1 MNMRLSRNHQ
11 KRTARGLLAVVA
23 GLWLLAAAAPC
34 IAAQTQVCPPDT
46 LNSHCPADHT
56 AALAA
61 ADNCDALAALNCRL
75 PNPNPPSSALDI
87 PAPAPLLLLQTLPLA
102 PDVLRAQRA
111 PNWVRT
117 AVDPATPVLN
127 RKQSRLLI

>member
-46 LNSHCPADHT
+46 LNGHCPADH
-56 AALAA
+56 APALAA
-61 ADNCDALAALNCRL
+61 SDNCDALAALNCRL
-75 PNPNPPSSALDI
+75 PNPNPPSAAPEI
-87 PAPAPLLLLQTLPLA
+87 PAPAPLLLQTLPLV
-102 PDVLRAQRA
+102 PDVTRAPRA
-111 PNWVRT
+111 PNFVR
-117 AVDPATPVLN
+117 AAADPPTPVLN